1 MSTKLDAPDMVSFFY
16 QSGKERKF
24 PPTHTSKPYQPDISQ
39 LNNKYRTVRFESM
52 FMIG

>member
-24 PPTHTSKPYQPDISQ
+24 PPTHTSTQPDISQ
-39 LNNKYRTVRFESM
+39 LNIELWMRFESM